1 MKKLSV
7 VLLIILLCAVSC
19 GTTKVN
25 LGTQVVYEDAEAVV
39 TEALEPVDSADAFEG
54 SDVSLQALVE
64 SSEVEDVESV
74 ASEVDSEDVV
84 ASDSGEVLE
93 LSDSGE
99 AVETVED
106 AEVVELAEAVEFAES
121 VEPVAEGAISGD
133 EVVSEEVSGDV
144 VSGEEGSYVE
154 EVVEAVDEEVL
165 SAPEATTENVAST
178 TETTT
183 EEFEVSGEEASADV
197 NVDVNSTLSSE
208 PTEEV
213 SSEVSEDVNASTE
226 TLDVTPEA
234 SEEVSIEESAESPVV
249 STSNNE
255 VMSKEV
261 VLTNSEAKVPT
272 AFLDKVV
279 YYVKLY
285 GSKALE
291 FAKSNTLM
299 AIGYLLIAIGVI
311 WLIVD
316 LIKFIVK
323 SVRTNNQVYEEF
335 VEIEEPEISRSE
347 VYPQAKK
354 EAKAAQSE
362 NSKVRIDEDGNLEFK
377 DEDEFLRSL
386 LGSDKDL

>member
-99 AVETVED
+99 AIETVED
-106 AEVVELAEAVEFAES
+106 AEAVEFAES

-165 SAPEATTENVAST
+165 SAPEATTE
-178 TETTT
+178 
-183 EEFEVSGEEASADV
+183 EFEVSGEEASADV

-226 TLDVTPEA
+226 TLDVTLEA

-261 VLTNSEAKVPT
+261 VLINSKAEVPT

-279 YYVKLY
+279 YYAKLY
-285 GSKALE
+285 CSKALE
-291 FAKSNTLM
+291 FAKNNTLM

>member
-7 VLLIILLCAVSC
+7 FLLIFILLCAVSC

-84 ASDSGEVLE
+84 ASDSGEILE

-99 AVETVED
+99 AIETVED

-133 EVVSEEVSGDV
+133 EVVSEEASGDE

-165 SAPEATTENVAST
+165 SAPEA
-178 TETTT
+178 TT

-234 SEEVSIEESAESPVV
+234 SVEVSIEESAESPVV

-261 VLTNSEAKVPT
+261 VLTNSKAEVPT

-279 YYVKLY
+279 YYAKLY
-285 GSKALE
+285 CSKALE

-323 SVRTNNQVYEEF
+323 SVRANNQVYEEF

>member
-7 VLLIILLCAVSC
+7 FLLIFILLCAVSC

-165 SAPEATTENVAST
+165 SAPEATTE
-178 TETTT
+178 
-183 EEFEVSGEEASADV
+183 EFEVSGSDTSADV

-249 STSNNE
+249 STPNNE
-255 VMSKEV
+255 IKAKEV
-261 VLTNSEAKVPT
+261 VLTNSKAEVPT

-323 SVRTNNQVYEEF
+323 SVRANNQVYEEF

>member
-7 VLLIILLCAVSC
+7 FLLIFILLCAVSC

-25 LGTQVVYEDAEAVV
+25 LGTTVEYEETEAVV

-54 SDVSLQALVE
+54 SDISLQALVE
-64 SSEVEDVESV
+64 SSEPENFES
-74 ASEVDSEDVV
+74 ATSEVGGEEFVSESAGSEEVV
-84 ASDSGEVLE
+84 SGE
-93 LSDSGE
+93 LSESGE
-99 AVETVED
+99 TVDATEAVD
-106 AEVVELAEAVEFAES
+106 LAEVVESTEVSDAIES
-121 VEPVAEGAISGD
+121 ATEGAISGD
-133 EVVSEEVSGDV
+133 EIVSEEVSGDV
-144 VSGEEGSYVE
+144 LPGDEGSGEEGSYVE
-154 EVVEAVDEEVL
+154 EVSEAVGEEVI
-165 SAPEATTENVAST
+165 SAPEATTE
-178 TETTT
+178 EL
-183 EEFEVSGEEASADV
+183 EVSGSDTSFDV

-208 PTEEV
+208 STEEV
-213 SSEVSEDVNASTE
+213 SSVVNEDVNASTE
-226 TLDVTPEA
+226 ILDV
-234 SEEVSIEESAESPVV
+234 SAP
-249 STSNNE
+249 NNE
-255 VMSKEV
+255 TKAKEV
-261 VLTNSEAKVPT
+261 VLTNSKAEVPT

-279 YYVKLY
+279 YYAKLY

-291 FAKSNTLM
+291 FAKNNTLM

-311 WLIVD
+311 WLFVD

-323 SVRTNNQVYEEF
+323 SVRANNQVYDEF